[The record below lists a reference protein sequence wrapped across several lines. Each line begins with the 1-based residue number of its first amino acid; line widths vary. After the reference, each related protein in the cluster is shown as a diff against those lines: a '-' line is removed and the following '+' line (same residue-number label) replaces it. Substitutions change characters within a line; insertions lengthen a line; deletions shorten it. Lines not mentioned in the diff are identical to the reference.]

1 MRLLLYFRGKEA
13 NALQRQPDFE
23 VRDFFNTLSKT
34 SSIKVKKQLLAEKR
48 DDGNTKKFLDYL
60 LNPFFVTG
68 ISEKKIEKVV
78 PRQVTIHFDS
88 FHELMS
94 YVRENHTG
102 SDDILANV
110 QAFLNNIE
118 PDLRSFYSGIITK
131 SIRIGCDVK
140 TVNDALGYELIPQ
153 WEVQQ
158 AYQIGK
164 LKMNENE
171 WFSLSQKLNGV
182 RGTYFEGKLISRQ
195 GKEFSG
201 LDHILEDIRQLI
213 PHSDDWILDGELI
226 RKNVDHIS
234 DNENFRLTTGIINQE
249 DGDKS
254 LIQLVIFDI
263 LPKSEFLCG
272 ESKLRYRD
280 RLEQLKLLKRTI
292 RKQKLSSLRIVDILY
307 TGNDMS
313 MISQCLDRMIA
324 EGKEGLMLNRNSKY
338 FTRRHNGILKVKQFY
353 TVDLEIMDLE
363 EGTGRLSG
371 TLGAFVVR
379 YKDNYLRVGSGM
391 TDAQRKEFWDDGIS
405 LIGRVI
411 EVKYKD
417 ESYDRRTGL
426 HSLQFPIFVQLR
438 ELGKQES
445 YD

>member
-1 MRLLLYFRGKEA
+1 MKQQLDLEVKKFFDLLA
-13 NALQRQPDFE
+13 NTP
-23 VRDFFNTLSKT
+23 
-34 SSIKVKKQLLAEKR
+34 SIKVKKQLLAEKR
-48 DDGNTKKFLDYL
+48 DDGNIKKFLDYL

-68 ISEKKIEKVV
+68 ISEKKIRKVV
-78 PRQVTIHFDS
+78 SVEKSVHFHS
-88 FHELMS
+88 FHELMT
-94 YVRENHTG
+94 YVRKNHTG
-102 SDDILANV
+102 SDDVLANT
-110 QAFLNNIE
+110 QAYLDDVNPE
-118 PDLRSFYSGIITK
+118 LRMFYIGIIAKT
-131 SIRIGCDVK
+131 IRIGCDAK
-140 TVNDALGYELIPQ
+140 TVNDAFGYEFIPQ

-195 GKEFSG
+195 GKEFIG
-201 LDHILEDIRQLI
+201 LEHILGDIQQLI
-213 PHSDDWILDGELI
+213 PNSDEWVIDGELI
-226 RKNVDHIS
+226 RKNVEHIS
-234 DNENFRLTTGIINQE
+234 DNENFRLTTGILSQE
-249 DGDKS
+249 DGDKRQ
-254 LIQLVIFDI
+254 IQLVIFDI
-263 LPKSEFLCG
+263 LPKAEFLRG
-272 ESKLRYRD
+272 ESQLRYRD
-280 RLEQLKLLKRTI
+280 RLEQLKDLEQRI
-292 RKQKLSSLRIVDILY
+292 QRRNLSNLRIVDVLY

-313 MISQCLDRMIA
+313 MISKCLDRMVA
-324 EGKEGLMLNRNSKY
+324 EGKEGLMLNRNCKY

-353 TVDLEIMDLE
+353 TVDLEIVDLE

-379 YKDNYLRVGSGM
+379 YKNNYLRVGSGM
-391 TDAQRKEFWDDGIS
+391 TDDQRKKFWNDGLN

-417 ESYDRRTGL
+417 ESYDHRTGL
-426 HSLQFPIFVQLR
+426 RSLQFPTFVQLR

>member
-1 MRLLLYFRGKEA
+1 MKQQLDLEVKNFFDLLA
-13 NALQRQPDFE
+13 
-23 VRDFFNTLSKT
+23 ST
-34 SSIKVKKQLLAEKR
+34 SSIKVKKQLLAERR
-48 DDGNTKKFLDYL
+48 DDGNVKKFLDYL

-68 ISEKKIEKVV
+68 ISEKKIRKVV
-78 PRQVTIHFDS
+78 SVERPVQFHSFD
-88 FHELMS
+88 ELMA
-94 YVRENHTG
+94 YVRKNHTG
-102 SDDILANV
+102 SDDILASV
-110 QAFLNNIE
+110 QAYLDGVNPE
-118 PDLRSFYSGIITK
+118 LRTFYIGIITK
-131 SIRIGCDVK
+131 TIRIGCDAK
-140 TVNDALGYELIPQ
+140 TVNDALGYEFIPQ

-195 GKEFSG
+195 GKEFAG
-201 LDHILEDIRQLI
+201 LEHILGDIQRLI
-213 PHSDDWILDGELI
+213 PNSDEWVIDGELI
-226 RKNVDHIS
+226 RKNVEHIS
-234 DNENFRLTTGIINQE
+234 DNENFRLTTGILSQE
-249 DGDKS
+249 DGDKRQ
-254 LIQLVIFDI
+254 IQLVIFDI
-263 LPKSEFLCG
+263 LPKAEFLRG
-272 ESKLRYRD
+272 ESQLRYRD
-280 RLEQLKLLKRTI
+280 RLEQLKDLEQRI
-292 RKQKLSSLRIVDILY
+292 QRRQLSNLRIVDVLY

-313 MISQCLDRMIA
+313 MISKCLDRMIA
-324 EGKEGLMLNRNSKY
+324 EGKEGLMLNRNCKY

-353 TVDLEIMDLE
+353 TVDLEIVDLE

-379 YKDNYLRVGSGM
+379 YKNNYLRVGSGM
-391 TDAQRKEFWDDGIS
+391 TDDQRKKFWDDGLN

-426 HSLQFPIFVQLR
+426 RSLQFPTFVQLR